1 MPIAGGDWRIDTD
14 YDYIDKLTPE
24 QAAFE
29 FLRRNPDYDAAYR
42 DLPTEPDGGSSPATT
57 SFAARLG
64 VTISRPIRE
73 CAATKR
79 QSFGCL
85 DTIPG

>member
-57 SFAARLG
+57 SFAAPWGLRFRG
-64 VTISRPIRE
+64 RSASAQRPSDSHL
-73 CAATKR
+73 AA
-79 QSFGCL
+79 
-85 DTIPG
+85 